1 MDCGTI
7 PHLIARFGCHL
18 GNTTVDETLGFVG
31 LVVIGVGGFAVLV
44 HTLVKHW
51 NPPVAKQSEQPN
63 VSSGTE

>member
-7 PHLIARFGCHL
+7 SHLIARFGCHL

-44 HTLVKHW
+44 HTFVKHW
-51 NPPVAKQSEQPN
+51 NPPSTEQAEPPE
-63 VSSGTE
+63 VGSGPE